1 MKLSPLLSKD
11 KQVIKA
17 YDSSGFDVNGKHYN
31 ASIFVTS
38 NQTEIWNVEGDPQK
52 LKYSDFEEY
61 ISNKNL
67 DVLLVGTGIKF
78 VMIPQQLRQ
87 SMRNVGIGVEC
98 MDTAA
103 GCRTYNILLSEGRSV
118 AAALMIAG

>member
-98 MDTAA
+98 MDT
-103 GCRTYNILLSEGRSV
+103 CLLYTSPSPRDRG
-118 AAALMIAG
+118 